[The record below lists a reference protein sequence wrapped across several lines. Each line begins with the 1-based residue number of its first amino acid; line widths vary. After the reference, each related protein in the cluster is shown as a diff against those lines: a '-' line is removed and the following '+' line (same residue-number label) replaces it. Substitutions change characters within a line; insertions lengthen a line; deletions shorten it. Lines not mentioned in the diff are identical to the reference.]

1 MPRPIAAIRSAAL
14 SVMVLLVAFAAP
26 AGAQQFS
33 GTLRGTVLDS
43 TGGIL
48 PGAEIA
54 IVHIETNETHT
65 VLADSNGSYIAPQLK
80 PGLYRITVTMNGF
93 KTAAINEVKV
103 DVQQTRN
110 VDITLQVGQAAEL
123 VTVLGTGG
131 TIERTSST
139 ISQTIENKRLVDLP
153 LNGRNPFSLATL
165 VPGVAPAP
173 GSSPFISGGRNAT
186 SEVTIDGVSNVNA
199 ENNVSIL
206 DLNYTPSVD
215 AVQEFS
221 VQTNSVSAEFGRL
234 GGGVINLVTKSGT
247 NTFPRDR
254 LRLHPQQQ
262 ARRHQLLHQ
271 SRRTEE
277 GRVQAQPVRRQ
288 RRRPGLAPGLQG
300 RKPNVLLRQ
309 LREVC
314 GRKAPRSRR

>member
-1 MPRPIAAIRSAAL
+1 MPRTIAAARSIAL
-14 SVMVLLVAFAAP
+14 GVIVLLVTLAASVS
-26 AGAQQFS
+26 AQQFS

-165 VPGVAPAP
+165 VPGVVARHP
-173 GSSPFISGGRNAT
+173 G
-186 SEVTIDGVSNVNA
+186 
-199 ENNVSIL
+199 
-206 DLNYTPSVD
+206 
-215 AVQEFS
+215 
-221 VQTNSVSAEFGRL
+221 
-234 GGGVINLVTKSGT
+234 
-247 NTFPRDR
+247 
-254 LRLHPQQQ
+254 
-262 ARRHQLLHQ
+262 
-271 SRRTEE
+271 
-277 GRVQAQPVRRQ
+277 
-288 RRRPGLAPGLQG
+288 RRRSSAAAAT
-300 RKPNVLLRQ
+300 RRAK
-309 LREVC
+309 
-314 GRKAPRSRR
+314 SRLTASRT